1 MRPFC
6 RLTVN
11 CYRSKGRWEGA
22 HHIYNCCW
30 CRGRFGKEPDEIN
43 KKDTFCCSSSF
54 ASHKKNFHFIFFRYL
69 SLSPTLANKMMSWLR
84 GRRRRRP
91 EKDPSPKNRSISSP
105 ISPNAPVH
113 VRRIQDMMRCIF
125 IILLGSGGNNGGASH
140 RPCQSMTWMNEFL
153 TKEDN
158 NMRGRDTKKLMI
170 HGICFLSRN
179 TWDNYR

>member
-1 MRPFC
+1 
-6 RLTVN
+6 
-11 CYRSKGRWEGA
+11 
-22 HHIYNCCW
+22 
-30 CRGRFGKEPDEIN
+30 
-43 KKDTFCCSSSF
+43 
-54 ASHKKNFHFIFFRYL
+54 
-69 SLSPTLANKMMSWLR
+69 
-84 GRRRRRP
+84 
-91 EKDPSPKNRSISSP
+91 
-105 ISPNAPVH
+105 
-113 VRRIQDMMRCIF
+113 MMRCIF